1 MGYSNLIA
9 EMVRAGLNKQELA
22 ILVGFSYN
30 TFRDKLRDRTE
41 FKINEM
47 IKIQEILNEKN
58 NTNNTID
65 YLFKK

>member
-1 MGYSNLIA
+1 MYSNLIA
-9 EMVRAGLNKQELA
+9 EMVRAGYNKQELA
-22 ILVGFSYN
+22 KETGIHYN
-30 TFRDKLRDRTE
+30 TLRDKLSDRTE

-47 IKIQEILNEKN
+47 VKIQKILNEKN

>member
-1 MGYSNLIA
+1 MYSNLIV
-9 EMVRAGLNKQELA
+9 EMVKAGYNKQELA
-22 ILVGFSYN
+22 KEIGIHYN
-30 TFRDKLRDRTE
+30 TLRDKLSDSTE

-47 IKIQEILNEKN
+47 VKIQKILNEKN